1 MLGAILG
8 DIIGSIY
15 EFDNIK
21 TKDFPLFSP
30 YCIFTDD
37 TVMTVA
43 VAEALLTYGDADISL
58 FKERLVALMHK
69 YGAQYPR
76 AGYGGRF
83 RRWLLRGEK
92 EPYGSFGNGS
102 AMRVSPVALY
112 AKTLDETL
120 LLAKASAEV
129 THDHPEG
136 IKGACATAGAIFLA
150 KTGESKETIRKFIE
164 KYYDLSF
171 TIDAI
176 RPFYRFNETC
186 QGSVPEAL
194 LAFLES
200 DSYEDTVRTAISI
213 GGDSDT
219 VAAIAGG
226 VAEAFYGIPK
236 SIKKKAFHYL
246 DTPLSSVVK
255 DFYKKYSA

>member
-1 MLGAILG
+1 
-8 DIIGSIY
+8 
-15 EFDNIK
+15 
-21 TKDFPLFSP
+21 
-30 YCIFTDD
+30 
-37 TVMTVA
+37 
-43 VAEALLTYGDADISL
+43 
-58 FKERLVALMHK
+58 
-69 YGAQYPR
+69 
-76 AGYGGRF
+76 
-83 RRWLLRGEK
+83 
-92 EPYGSFGNGS
+92 
-102 AMRVSPVALY
+102 MRVSPVALY

-236 SIKKKAFHYL
+236 SIEKKAFHYL